1 MQKEL
6 KEIYNLRI
14 EEDKLLLQPHRRY
27 KNKIIACVLL
37 AIVSFVL
44 PQLVSLGYQA
54 DHLILCLGFIFA
66 GYAIYD
72 FLFRVN
78 FTYVF
83 DQGNRQVYL
92 KFPYL
97 YTRKLM
103 AFEDVFIMAETLH
116 YELHYVISHQKNR
129 YGRSYPISDYF
140 TDGKKGRK
148 EQEQYETEI
157 LATIADFMAVNHSNV
172 SL

>member
-1 MQKEL
+1 MQKDLTET
-6 KEIYNLRI
+6 YNLRI
-14 EEDKLLLQPHRRY
+14 EESRLLLQPYRRY
-27 KNKIIACVLL
+27 NNKIIACTLL

-44 PQLVSLGYQA
+44 PQLVVLGYQA
-54 DHLILCLGFIFA
+54 DRLIFCLGFIFA

-78 FTYVF
+78 VTYVF

-92 KFPYL
+92 KFPGI

-103 AFEDVFIMAETLH
+103 AFEEVFILAETLH

-129 YGRSYPISDYF
+129 YGRNYPISDYF
-140 TDGKKGRK
+140 TDSKRGRK

-157 LATIADFMAVNHSNV
+157 LAAIETFMAVNPSNI
-172 SL
+172 SR